1 MTAAVANF
9 LVNEARRNF
18 HEPANLLQEQDL
30 MIYNFCPTYTGK
42 VSSPAKVVTCIVL
55 KTRGSMMVFVRRGM
69 LCALSAFLRCRNLL
83 FIMIHIGN
91 IVDF

>member
-42 VSSPAKVVTCIVL
+42 VSSPAKAMVCIL
-55 KTRGSMMVFVRRGM
+55 LRANGSLLSFVCLGV
-69 LCALSAFLRCRNLL
+69 LCALPAFRVCRRTVMLH
-83 FIMIHIGN
+83 FGN
-91 IVDF
+91 TF